1 MNKVPMSFIIDDPA
15 PVYSTF
21 YTHRANHMTD
31 YGEPIL
37 EKFPNSF
44 LFDFCDVIERNNMKG
59 KFSVVPMVANQGDI
73 INGLG
78 DAPKEDIDEWLDTV
92 KKRVA
97 PRFSIGPEMLTHALA
112 VDLRTGKA
120 LDLKEDEWAKT
131 QTEKTLTP
139 YIAKALSILKEAGFD
154 AFGVTSPWRFG
165 IEVESEYASSISKAV
180 YEVTGKKNAWFFM
193 RGLREVPNAKPWVEL
208 EAEGRCLVAIP
219 ATTYDRTWPMLKSG
233 KTDDEEILKCADMY
247 ITEDGT
253 DGDIIRVLESG
264 GWPIMISHWQ
274 SLCSN
279 GSYAGLRTVD
289 IVGQRIK
296 KNLSDRVEWMSFEE
310 IMNLVLSDK
319 SAYPKPVF
327 ND

>member
-1 MNKVPMSFIIDDPA
+1 MKKVPISFRIDDPA

-21 YTHRANHMTD
+21 YTHRANHLTD

-44 LFDFCDVIERNNMKG
+44 LFDFCDMIERNGMKG
-59 KFSVVPMVANQGDI
+59 KFSIVPMVANQGDI

-78 DAPKEDIDEWLDTV
+78 DAPREEIDEWLDTV

-97 PRFSIGPEMLTHALA
+97 PRFTISPEMLTHSMAI
-112 VDLRTGKA
+112 DIKTGKM
-120 LDLKEDEWAKT
+120 LDENENQWS
-131 QTEKTLTP
+131 QHQNRETLTP
-139 YIAKALSILKEAGFD
+139 YIAKALSLLQEAGFD

-165 IEVESEYASSISKAV
+165 IDVRDEYAISISDAV
-180 YEVTGKKNAWFFM
+180 YEVCGKENAWFTLG
-193 RGLREVPNAKPWVEL
+193 GLSKPADAKAWIEL
-208 EAEGRCLVAIP
+208 ERNGRCLVSIP
-219 ATTYDRTWPMLKSG
+219 STTKDRTWQIL
-233 KTDDEEILKCADMY
+233 TDGDMSEEAILKCADAY
-247 ITEDGT
+247 ITEDGR

-274 SLCSN
+274 SMYTN
-279 GSYAGLRTVD
+279 GSSAGLRAID

-310 IMNLVLSDK
+310 IMNMVIADK
-319 SAYPKPVF
+319 AAYPKPVF